1 VLNKEAEEKHIRIV
15 GLNPTTQEPK
25 SSTLMQNTEDV
36 QPQTNAKGLIN
47 GKKSGVTAATTGAGA
62 GDELAAFLGMPKSE
76 NSVTNTDRQE
86 SVSGLRSNSVKT
98 TLNKNQSKVSF

>member
-1 VLNKEAEEKHIRIV
+1 MLNKEAEEKHIRIV

-47 GKKSGVTAATTGAGA
+47 GNKSGVTAATTGAG
-62 GDELAAFLGMPKSE
+62 DEVAAFLGMPKSE

-98 TLNKNQSKVSF
+98 TLNTNQSTVSF